1 MTCGKPAVAWGNSR
15 WGSFLVEA
23 GACLVLA
30 GIMGRAKQDGPAETG
45 AGLSSTSGHGMQ
57 RLER

>member
-1 MTCGKPAVAWGNSR
+1 MP
-15 WGSFLVEA
+15 
-23 GACLVLA
+23 
-30 GIMGRAKQDGPAETG
+30 GRAKQDGPAEAG